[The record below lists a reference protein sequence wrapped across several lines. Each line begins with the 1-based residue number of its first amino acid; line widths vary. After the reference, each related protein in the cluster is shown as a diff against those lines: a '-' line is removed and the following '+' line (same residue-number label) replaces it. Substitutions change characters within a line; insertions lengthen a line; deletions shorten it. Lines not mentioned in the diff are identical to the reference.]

1 MYFFPLLIYIFF
13 TYQKRKKK
21 KLGLS
26 ALKGLLNCTMS
37 LVFIFL
43 CATNQA
49 NALTIDETF
58 DFYKIWVVEKELDLM
73 Y

>member
-1 MYFFPLLIYIFF
+1 M
-13 TYQKRKKK
+13 
-21 KLGLS
+21 
-26 ALKGLLNCTMS
+26 KGLLNCTMS